1 MHFLILSGEF
11 KGLAELVRLCTGTP
25 LNKDEQWS
33 NWEKR
38 PLRDTQIL
46 YAATDAYCL
55 LEVYDLMKI
64 RCEEKMI
71 DLQKVVHTYFKGIAS
86 NAAKATGS
94 HKKDKKQSSSD
105 MVRTVTNLPR
115 HLSKK
120 IGSPFTAVTPASTV
134 KLVVDNM
141 LAG

>member
-1 MHFLILSGEF
+1 M
-11 KGLAELVRLCTGTP
+11 
-25 LNKDEQWS
+25 
-33 NWEKR
+33 
-38 PLRDTQIL
+38 RDTQIL

-55 LEVYDLMKI
+55 VEVYDFMKI

-71 DLQKVVHTYFKGIAS
+71 DLQKVVHTYFKGIAA
-86 NAAKATGS
+86 NTAKTTGS
-94 HKKDKKQSSSD
+94 HKKDKKQLSSE

-120 IGSPFTAVTPASTV
+120 SGSPFTNITPASTV

-141 LAG
+141 LTG